1 MIPSTTHFGEYGLGL
16 ASRQDDAPTS
26 SVTKY
31 NGRDIATLPNEV
43 FEKILSNLDSKSV
56 FNCKCVSQTQKEK
69 VTIKHDGSIFS
80 PDEKHLV
87 TISDNRNAKV
97 FKLNDGNWQ
106 QRATIQHSSWMSN
119 ACFSAD
125 GKHLV
130 TVSSDQTA
138 EIFELDDELL
148 LSKATIKHDD
158 MADNTAQIC
167 GLDDVLWQ
175 NHQTP
180 RMMNQYS
187 SMDLD

>member
-1 MIPSTTHFGEYGLGL
+1 MIPSTTQFGEYGLGL
-16 ASRQDDAPTS
+16 SSRQDDAPTS

-31 NGRDIATLPNEV
+31 NGRDITTLPNEV
-43 FEKILSNLDSKSV
+43 FERILSNLDSKNV
-56 FNCKCVSQTQKEK
+56 FNCRCVSQTQKER
-69 VTIKHDGSIFS
+69 VTITHDNPIFS
-80 PDEKHLV
+80 PDGKHFV
-87 TISDNRNAKV
+87 TISDNINAKV
-97 FKLNDGNWQ
+97 FKLNDGGWQ
-106 QRATIQHSSWMSN
+106 ERATIRHSGCMSN

-125 GKHLV
+125 GKHIV

-138 EIFELDDELL
+138 HIYGLDDEFL

-158 MADNTAQIC
+158 MADNTAKIC

-187 SMDLD
+187 SMDLN